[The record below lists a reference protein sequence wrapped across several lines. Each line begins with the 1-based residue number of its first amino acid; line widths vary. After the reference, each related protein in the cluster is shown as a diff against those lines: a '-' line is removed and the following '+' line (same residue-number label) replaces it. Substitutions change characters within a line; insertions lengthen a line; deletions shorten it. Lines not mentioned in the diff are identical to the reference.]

1 MAEKEIEVKIK
12 YLHPAWDEAK
22 LAYATSFSAGVDLR
36 ACLETRQAC
45 IHPGQRRAVQAG
57 LAIEIVTP
65 GIAGFIF
72 SRSGLG
78 TKEGL
83 VVSQGVGVI
92 DPDYRGEIIVS
103 LMNTSQTAKTI
114 FSGQRIAQLLFMPAY
129 QARLVP
135 VAELNPSGRGHG
147 GFGHTGSE

>member
-1 MAEKEIEVKIK
+1 MNTPVQVNVRYMHSVWRESPLTYSTQDSVG
-12 YLHPAWDEAK
+12 L
-22 LAYATSFSAGVDLR
+22 DLR
-36 ACLETRQAC
+36 ACFDQDLLTLA
-45 IHPGQRRAVQAG
+45 PGNRHAVPAG
-57 LAIEIVTP
+57 VAIEILTP

-103 LMNTSQTAKTI
+103 ILNTSQSERTI
-114 FSGQRIAQLLFMPAY
+114 HAGQRIAQLLFMPAY
-129 QARLVP
+129 QARLLAVESLSP
-135 VAELNPSGRGHG
+135 TFRGQG
-147 GFGHTGSE
+147 GFGHTGK